1 MPIVTKYPGV
11 YVQEIPSGVRTI
23 IGVST
28 STTAFI
34 GYFKKGPMG
43 TGGNDAVRCLNFADF
58 ERAFGGLD
66 EDSEASFAIYQFFLN
81 GGTEAWVIR
90 TASGDPTAARL
101 DAKSP
106 GTTGA
111 VVLKM
116 AAANP
121 GTWGNALRV
130 VIDYQANRTGE
141 FNLIVNR
148 VDPTKEPADLIE
160 SETFRNLVMV
170 KGSANYV
177 ADKINEN
184 SRLLRVEVS
193 GDGPDRPAPT
203 GTLSGDLTPVF
214 PNGNLTL
221 TKDAKLTVLIKEVNN
236 VDGFTGTIT
245 VPKGT
250 YTMNAMAKAIGAGLR
265 GLPNK
270 TMQSVATSI
279 VRGKYMEIIALGAPN
294 PTVLLTFSGDLAK
307 TLLLEDATAI
317 AVNVQQYTMG
327 SAFSLGAQVG
337 GGTDGDGNTFAGTN
351 GTQPDADAIIGSPDT
366 RTGMYALDEVD
377 VFNLMS
383 IPILRIKTPAEYTII
398 VDNALNYCARR
409 FAFLIPD
416 IPVDT
421 NSIEKMESWMNE
433 NASLRSKNSAIYFPN
448 TLIPDPLMEYR
459 PRSVAASGTMAGL
472 YSATDANRGVWKAP
486 AGTEAGLKGLA
497 ALEYNMTDDENGV
510 LNPIGVNCL
519 RNFTNYG
526 NISWGARTTEGSDV
540 LASEWK
546 YIPVRRTALYIELS
560 LKRALKWVVF
570 EPNDEPLWGQIRM
583 NVGSFLHSMFTKGAF
598 QGQSPKESYFVN
610 CDSSTTT
617 QNDIDKGIVNILVG
631 FAPLKPAE
639 FVIISLQQ
647 IAGQVET

>member
-34 GYFKKGPMG
+34 GFFKKGPMG
-43 TGGNDAVRCLNFADF
+43 EGERNAVRCLNFADF

-66 EDSEASFAIYQFFLN
+66 EDSEASYAIYQFFLN

-90 TASGDPTAARL
+90 TASGDPTAAQL
-101 DAKSP
+101 EAKSP
-106 GTTGA
+106 GATGA

-116 AAANP
+116 SAANP

-130 VIDYQANRTGE
+130 VTDYQANKPGE
-141 FNLIVNR
+141 FNLTVNR

-170 KGSANYV
+170 KGSPNYV
-177 ADKINEN
+177 VDKINEN

-193 GDGPDRPAPT
+193 GDGADRPAPV
-203 GTLSGDLTPVF
+203 GTMSGNLAQVF
-214 PNGNLTL
+214 KDGSLTL
-221 TKDAKLTVLIKEVNN
+221 TKDGKLTVLIKEVNN
-236 VDGFTGTIT
+236 TDGFTGTI
-245 VPKGT
+245 VIPKGT
-250 YTMNAMAKAIGAGLR
+250 YTLTGMAKAIGAGLR
-265 GLPNK
+265 GLDNK
-270 TMQSVATSI
+270 TMQATSVGVIRNLFLEI
-279 VRGKYMEIIALGAPN
+279 VSLGAPN
-294 PTVLLTFSGDLAK
+294 PTVLLTFTGDLAK
-307 TLLLEDATAI
+307 TLLLEDSTATA
-317 AVNVQQYTMG
+317 VNIQQYTMG
-327 SAFSLGAQVG
+327 SPYSLGAQAG
-337 GGTDGDGNTFAGTN
+337 GADGEGVNKFAGTN
-351 GTQPDADAIIGSPDT
+351 GTQPDADAIVGSPDT

-377 VFNLMS
+377 IFNIMC
-383 IPILRIKTPAEYTII
+383 IPILRLKSAAEYTVI

-416 IPVDT
+416 IPIGT
-421 NSIEKMESWMNE
+421 NSIEKMENWMNE
-433 NASLRSKNSAIYFPN
+433 NATLRSKNSAVYFPN

-459 PRSVAASGTMAGL
+459 PRSVAGSGTMAGL
-472 YSATDANRGVWKAP
+472 YAATDTNRGVWKAP

-546 YIPVRRTALYIELS
+546 YIPVRRTALYIELT

-598 QGQSPKESYFVN
+598 QGQSPKESYFVK